1 MSELVLKAERRTV
14 KGKQVKA
21 LRRDGILP
29 GVVYGPASEPTAIQM
44 NSREATRVL
53 RTIKG
58 TQLIDLVI
66 DGETKPVLLQDIER
80 HAIRGDLEHVDLYA
94 PDMDKPLKVY
104 IPINITGQSF
114 AVESLSGVL
123 VRGITELHIEVF
135 PRDLIANV
143 TVDIGA
149 LQQIG
154 QSITVKDVAVPGT
167 VKVLDD
173 PDTMLAR
180 VTYQAK
186 EEDLSAAPTVATAEV
201 EVVEKGKKEE
211 EEGAE
216 SA

>member
-14 KGKQVKA
+14 RGKQVKA
-21 LRRDGILP
+21 LRREGILP

-44 NSREATRVL
+44 NTREATRVI
-53 RTIKG
+53 RSIQG

-80 HAIRGDLEHVDLYA
+80 HAIRGDFEHVDLYA

-104 IPINITGQSF
+104 IPINVTGQSF
-114 AVESLSGVL
+114 AVNSLSGVL

-135 PRDLIANV
+135 PRDLIASV
-143 TVDIGA
+143 TVDITA
-149 LQQIG
+149 LQAIG
-154 QSITVKDVAVPGT
+154 QSITVKDVAVPAT

-180 VTYQAK
+180 VTYQSK

-211 EEGAE
+211 EEGAAE
-216 SA
+216 

>member
-21 LRRDGILP
+21 LRRDGVLP

-94 PDMDKPLKVY
+94 PDMNKPLKVY

-114 AVESLSGVL
+114 AVNSLSGVL

-135 PRDLIANV
+135 PRDLIASV

-154 QSITVKDVAVPGT
+154 QSITVKDVAVPDT

-173 PDTMLAR
+173 PDTMLVR
-180 VTYQAK
+180 VTYQSK

-216 SA
+216 SE

>member
-1 MSELVLKAERRTV
+1 MTELVLKAERRTV

-44 NSREATRVL
+44 NTREATRVL

-66 DGETKPVLLQDIER
+66 DGVTKPVLLQDLER
-80 HAIRGDLEHVDLYA
+80 HAIRGDFEHVDLYA

-104 IPINITGQSF
+104 IPINLTGQSF
-114 AVESLSGVL
+114 AVNSLSGVL

-143 TVDIGA
+143 VVDITA
-149 LQQIG
+149 LQAIG
-154 QSITVKDVAVPGT
+154 QSILVKDVSVPDT

-180 VTYQAK
+180 VTYQSK
-186 EEDLSAAPTVATAEV
+186 EEDLSAAPTVATADV
-201 EVVEKGKKEE
+201 EVVEKGKKD

-216 SA
+216 AE

>member
-114 AVESLSGVL
+114 AVNSLSGVL

-135 PRDLIANV
+135 PRDLIASV